1 MSHSTDQGML
11 ALYDKA
17 KITLDV
23 ELKGLRSCPH
33 PSVLSIILGLSDLQA
48 HP

>member
-11 ALYDKA
+11 TQYDKA
-17 KITLDV
+17 KITLGV
-23 ELKGLRSCPH
+23 ELKGLSSCPH
-33 PSVLSIILGLSDLQA
+33 PSVLSIIWGLRDLQA